1 MMGIKVRRVLSVVTA
16 LALSFVLVGH
26 ASAGAPQYP
35 ISEDAEVIL
44 PAPEIPEEDTVEI
57 PLPIV
62 PESEEA
68 TEALTPEGNMTLVD
82 DVETKTETGKQF
94 LTVVTK
100 DGNYFYLIID
110 RTAEGE
116 NTVHFLN
123 QVDEED
129 LLALIETEEKE
140 ETPIVCSCLEK
151 CMIGSINTACELCM
165 TEMVRC
171 IGEEPEPV
179 EPEEP
184 EEPEAPEPEKK
195 TNTGLLL
202 IVLLL
207 LTACGGAAF
216 YFLILKPKRRPAA
229 SDPLEDYDPDE
240 EYYEEP
246 EGRL

>member
-1 MMGIKVRRVLSVVTA
+1 MMGIKVQRILSVITA

-35 ISEDAEVIL
+35 ISEDTEVIL
-44 PAPEIPEEDTVEI
+44 PAPEIPAEDTVEI

-62 PESEEA
+62 PESEEP

-82 DVETKTETGKQF
+82 DVETETETGKQF

-110 RTAEGE
+110 RTADGE

-129 LLALIETEEKE
+129 LLALIETEDKE

-171 IGEEPEPV
+171 IGEAPEPV

-184 EEPEAPEPEKK
+184 EEPEVPEPEKK

-202 IVLLL
+202 IVLLFL
-207 LTACGGAAF
+207 AAGGGAAF
-216 YFLILKPKRRPAA
+216 YFLILKPKRRPPA

>member
-44 PAPEIPEEDTVEI
+44 PAPEIPEEETVEI

-62 PESEEA
+62 PESEEP

-82 DVETKTETGKQF
+82 DVETETETSKQF

-110 RTAEGE
+110 RTDDGE

-129 LLALIETEEKE
+129 LLALIETEDKE

-151 CMIGSINTACELCM
+151 MHDWQHQH
-165 TEMVRC
+165 
-171 IGEEPEPV
+171 
-179 EPEEP
+179 
-184 EEPEAPEPEKK
+184 
-195 TNTGLLL
+195 GL
-202 IVLLL
+202 
-207 LTACGGAAF
+207 
-216 YFLILKPKRRPAA
+216 
-229 SDPLEDYDPDE
+229 
-240 EYYEEP
+240 
-246 EGRL
+246 

>member
-1 MMGIKVRRVLSVVTA
+1 MMGIKVRRILSVITA

-62 PESEEA
+62 PESEEP

-82 DVETKTETGKQF
+82 DVETETETGKQF

-110 RTAEGE
+110 RTDDGE

-129 LLALIETEEKE
+129 LLALIETEDKE

-171 IGEEPEPV
+171 IGEAPEPV
-179 EPEEP
+179 EPEELEKP
-184 EEPEAPEPEKK
+184 LSAPPFPKK
-195 TNTGLLL
+195 RGRKS
-202 IVLLL
+202 
-207 LTACGGAAF
+207 C
-216 YFLILKPKRRPAA
+216 
-229 SDPLEDYDPDE
+229 PDCST
-240 EYYEEP
+240 
-246 EGRL
+246 